1 MQGEFDSVPGR
12 KEHSKKCPRASDCQ
26 RQRFTVALLPLL
38 FRNNIPG
45 HTSRVPQVGFEL
57 ATDSIQFYAITNL
70 EKIMIKIISYVLC
83 VHYYSSYIEQP
94 EDSCSAPALRHKRD
108 FNIATA
114 QRKCEAMQVFN
125 QINMTRSSDTG
136 LCFRRKCIEHYTTCI
151 GS

>member
-1 MQGEFDSVPGR
+1 MQGEFNSVPGR

-45 HTSRVPQVGFEL
+45 HTSRMPQVGFEL
-57 ATDSIQFYAITNL
+57 ATNSIQFYAITNS

-83 VHYYSSYIEQP
+83 VHILNSP
-94 EDSCSAPALRHKRD
+94 LRHNRD

-114 QRKCEAMQVFN
+114 QRNCEATQVYN
-125 QINMTRSSDTG
+125 QINMICSSDTG
-136 LCFRRKCIEHYTTCI
+136 LCFCRKCIEHYITCI
-151 GS
+151 GYWPSYSKMQ